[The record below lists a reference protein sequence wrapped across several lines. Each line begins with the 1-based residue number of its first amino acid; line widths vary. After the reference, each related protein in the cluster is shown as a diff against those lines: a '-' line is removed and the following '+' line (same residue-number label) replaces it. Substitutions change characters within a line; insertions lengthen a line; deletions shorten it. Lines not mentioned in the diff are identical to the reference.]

1 MPLRETTVNAP
12 QVIEAEPD
20 KIIYDTTSELPDA
33 RLLPPPMNNATAEN
47 DAATHPSVDQDVPL
61 SPNTP
66 PPQYPLR
73 SHRSVVGNQ
82 PYDTYA
88 PQMQFLQLGEVRVHR
103 TSAFRA
109 IEEQQNQ
116 ISSKQIHRP
125 TSDMVDIDAM
135 EHNIDEELTTGC
147 E

>member
-1 MPLRETTVNAP
+1 
-12 QVIEAEPD
+12 
-20 KIIYDTTSELPDA
+20 
-33 RLLPPPMNNATAEN
+33 
-47 DAATHPSVDQDVPL
+47 
-61 SPNTP
+61 
-66 PPQYPLR
+66 
-73 SHRSVVGNQ
+73 
-82 PYDTYA
+82 
-88 PQMQFLQLGEVRVHR
+88 MQFLQLGEVRVHR

-147 E
+147 KQEVAVWGYLMMQYNLNPGLQKFGERGAKAAVSELMQLHMMDT